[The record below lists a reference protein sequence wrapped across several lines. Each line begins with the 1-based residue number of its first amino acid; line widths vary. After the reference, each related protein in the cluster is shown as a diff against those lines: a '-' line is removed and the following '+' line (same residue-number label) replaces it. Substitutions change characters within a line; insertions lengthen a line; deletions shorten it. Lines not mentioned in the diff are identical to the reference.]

1 MFKRHYK
8 EGKYKMAEDDD
19 IEILS
24 DDDIETLRKIL
35 FDKKGYLKTQ
45 YAVIFGGFG
54 GGLLLKA
61 HKYSPEEQRSFI
73 KDALKSTEIAIK
85 LAELIA

>member
-1 MFKRHYK
+1 MSKVDQK
-8 EGKYKMAEDDD
+8 DTDDFT
-19 IEILS
+19 

-35 FDKKGYLKTQ
+35 FNKRGRLKTQ

-61 HKYSPEEQRSFI
+61 HKYSPEEQRSLI
-73 KDALKSTEIAIK
+73 ENALKSTKIGIK
-85 LAELIA
+85 LAKLII